1 MPAHLR
7 IQDRVRDTVALYDI
21 THQSAKTV
29 LALLHQRLAAS
40 TDETETAYWR
50 TRIADVEQADAELHA
65 DTPGLLLL
73 AQQDRWI
80 AEAHYLDATTD
91 DALLD
96 QGR

>member
-29 LALLHQRLAAS
+29 LALLHQQLDAS

-65 DTPGLLLL
+65 DTPALQIL

-80 AEAHYLDATTD
+80 AEAHHLDTTAA
-91 DALLD
+91 DAPLD
-96 QGR
+96 HTR